1 MPSLHTTRL
10 LLEVRTSAETLP
22 AETLDAIEHALIYAD
37 SNRELGVLC
46 TTRVSLLDPAIAM
59 HVGLLAD
66 IDAYLAKQPVEEP
79 ERETYANDHADDAFG
94 EEHGGW
100 EVAQALRNIIAKH
113 RYDAYCAHSRRFS
126 LQPLIFERWKEMQ
139 AATAQQ
145 AVPAS
150 TPAEAV
156 R

>member
-66 IDAYLAKQPVEEP
+66 IDAYLAKQPVAEP
-79 ERETYANDHADDAFG
+79 ERETHQHIGETGYA
-94 EEHGGW
+94 ETHGGW

-139 AATAQQ
+139 QATAQQ